1 MKQDRLFSMGA
12 FIVVLALSGLMAG
25 CMEKDVYD
33 PEHGKDPL
41 PDPSEYF
48 DFEMRGDVKL
58 SVNYDISGFT
68 PLIEIYGENPV
79 EIVEGTPVKKEGIE
93 ALFKIYTDNNGK
105 YEGKMNIPASIDKV
119 YLYTDTWGLPGC
131 VELEVKDHAVSFDMS
146 AKSSVQTKAATHD
159 SFGKTPFEVNKSQ
172 NLFSLCYW
180 EDGGKVCDMCM
191 SKEEN
196 VGDESVLVLTDR
208 MKAFF
213 AKGGQNNSHLLGNG
227 KTVNVSVKEDNTALD
242 VVFLNRDAL
251 FNNTFGYYFYETG
264 TSVNVNTVRKYI
276 VFPNVSFSVYEGYKT
291 ILQSGNKVR
300 LLYFDKQGNVHDK
313 FPKGYT
319 VGWFI
324 YADGFAHTYEDDLG
338 GYLDLTTKGIRT
350 SNPWANNPS
359 FVSVKDIKSGKTI
372 LGAEDG
378 ENSSYCDLLFYV
390 DASPLTSI
398 DDENRPT
405 IPDDNK
411 EETEKPDEVE
421 TITGTLAF
429 EDIWPSGGDYDMN
442 DVVIEYSRETYFN
455 KENRVSKVVDTFK
468 PVHDGASFSNA
479 FAYQI
484 DKGYVGEITLP
495 AGAVYE
501 EETSSIVV
509 FSNAKSVQ
517 GQSYQIVREFTKE
530 VIYKKELD
538 SHPYNPY
545 IIVNY
550 VSGEKNRTEVH
561 LPKHKATSM
570 ADQDKIGSQK
580 DAYYINREGAY
591 PFAIDIPVLS
601 FVTVKEK
608 YPIDTEYPGFS
619 VWATS
624 KGEKAQDWYMHH
636 EGAK

>member
-1 MKQDRLFSMGA
+1 MGA

-131 VELEVKDHAVSFDMS
+131 VELEVKDHVVNFDMS
-146 AKSSVQTKAATHD
+146 AKSSAQTKVVTHNPH
-159 SFGKTPFEVNKSQ
+159 GEPPYLVNQSQ

-180 EDGGKVCDMCM
+180 GFGGRPCSECM
-191 SKEEN
+191 SKEET
-196 VGDESVLVLTDR
+196 VGNESVLTLTNR
-208 MKAFF
+208 MKDYFLPEG
-213 AKGGQNNSHLLGNG
+213 KYKDNSYLVLNRDAI
-227 KTVNVSVKEDNTALD
+227 NISVKEEGTKLD
-242 VVFLNRDAL
+242 VVFLNRDAQ
-251 FNNTFGYYFYETG
+251 FYNTFGYYFYETG

-276 VFPNVSFSVYEGYKT
+276 VFPNVSLRAKGDNNPVPV
-291 ILQSGNKVR
+291 LDSGSKVR
-300 LLYFDKQGNVHDK
+300 LLYFDKQGKAHDE

-324 YADGFAHTYEDDLG
+324 YANGFKSNDEDTLG
-338 GYLDLTTKGIRT
+338 EYLDLTTRGIFT
-350 SNPWANNPS
+350 SNPQYNNPS
-359 FVSVKDIKSGKTI
+359 FVSVKDEKSGKTI

-378 ENSSYCDLLFYV
+378 ENQSYCDLLFYV
-390 DASPLTSI
+390 NASPATSI
-398 DDENRPT
+398 DDTGRPT
-405 IPDDNK
+405 IPDDNQ

-455 KENRVSKVVDTFK
+455 KENGVSKIVDTFK
-468 PVHDGASFSNA
+468 PVHDGASFTNA

-484 DKGYVGEITLP
+484 DKEYVGKLTSLP

-501 EETSSIVV
+501 EATSSIVV
-509 FSNAKSVQ
+509 FPNARSVQ
-517 GQSYQIVREFTKE
+517 GQTYQIVREFTKRT
-530 VIYKKELD
+530 ISKDELQQ
-538 SHPYNPY
+538 HPYNPY

-591 PFAIDIPVLS
+591 PFAIDIPVLN